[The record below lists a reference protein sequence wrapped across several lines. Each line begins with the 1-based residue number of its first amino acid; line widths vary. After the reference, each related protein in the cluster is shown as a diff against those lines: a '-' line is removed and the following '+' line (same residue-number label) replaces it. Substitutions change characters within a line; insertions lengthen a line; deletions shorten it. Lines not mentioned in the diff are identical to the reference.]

1 MKQGDPLDRSV
12 KDVVISVHDL
22 TKTYQV
28 GDIEV
33 RALRGASLDVHHG
46 EFVCVT
52 GPSGSGKST
61 FMHIIGCLDRP
72 TSGQYVLD
80 GKDVSRLSRDELAAI
95 RNKKIG
101 FVFQGFNLLSRT
113 TALDNVELPLL
124 YNGGSRMKASERH
137 RRAKEVLE
145 IVGLGQRLDHYPN
158 QLSGGQQQRVAIARA
173 LINEPSILLA
183 DEPTGNLDTRTSV
196 EVMDIFQRL
205 NMERG
210 ITVVLI
216 THEMDIAEHGTRLVR
231 FRDGR
236 IQVDQPITRR
246 RMASEEL
253 KLLPSAD
260 DDTPITELP
269 GTPVASHE
277 S

>member
-1 MKQGDPLDRSV
+1 MS
-12 KDVVISVHDL
+12 DVVISVRDL
-22 TKTYQV
+22 AKTYQV

-61 FMHIIGCLDRP
+61 FMHIVGCLDRP
-72 TSGQYVLD
+72 TSGQYFLD
-80 GKDVSRLSRDELAAI
+80 GKDVSKLSKDELASV

-124 YNGGSRMKASERH
+124 YNGGTKMKGAERH

-145 IVGLGQRLDHYPN
+145 VVGLGQRLDHYPN

-183 DEPTGNLDTRTSV
+183 DEPTGNLDTRTSI

-205 NMERG
+205 NIERG

-216 THEMDIAEHGTRLVR
+216 THEVDIAEHGTRLVR
-231 FRDGR
+231 FLDGR
-236 IQVDQPITRR
+236 IQVDQPVLKRR
-246 RMASEEL
+246 IAGDEL
-253 KLLPSAD
+253 KLLPSVD
-260 DDTPITELP
+260 EDTSHDPVPGNQLP
-269 GTPVASHE
+269 VS